1 MTVINA
7 NEELD
12 REVNDSSAEGT
23 EPTVDP
29 GHGERTFTAEQLSA
43 GQRAHDLD
51 RAHVF
56 HSWQAQG
63 PFDPMTV
70 VAAEGPYIWD
80 GEGRKLLD
88 MSSQLVNTN
97 IGHQH
102 PKVVSAIQEQAATLC
117 TIAPQHVNDARSEA
131 ARLITDRTPGDLDH
145 VFFTNGGADA
155 NEHAIRMARLHT
167 GRTKV
172 LSAYRSYHGGTQ
184 LAVNV
189 TGDPRRFANDYSAE
203 GIVHFMPAYQY
214 RSYFSSTTEAEET
227 QRALQHLE
235 DMITLEGPNNIA
247 ALILETV
254 PGTAGIYGPPAGY
267 LEGVRELTARYGIV
281 FIADEVMAG
290 FGRTGRWFAVDHWDV
305 TPDLI
310 TFAKGVNSGYV
321 PLGGVAISD
330 AIFET
335 FRDRAYPGGLTY
347 SGHPL
352 ACAAAVATITAM
364 DEEGMIENAE
374 RLGRDIIGPALHEM
388 AKRHPSIGDVRGMGC
403 FWAVELVKDRTTKE
417 PMAAYGGSSPEMNR
431 VIGAMKAEGVLPF
444 ANFNRI
450 HVVPPLNTPDAD
462 VRFGLEVLDEALNIA
477 DEYVS

>member
-1 MTVINA
+1 MT
-7 NEELD
+7 
-12 REVNDSSAEGT
+12 T
-23 EPTVDP
+23 EISDITS
-29 GHGERTFTAEQLSA
+29 EQIAA
-43 GQRAHDLD
+43 GQRAHELD
-51 RAHVF
+51 REHVF

-63 PFDPMTV
+63 PFNPMTILKT
-70 VAAEGPYIWD
+70 EGSYVWD
-80 GEGRKLLD
+80 GEGNKLIDL
-88 MSSQLVNTN
+88 SSQLVNTN

-102 PKVVSAIQEQAATLC
+102 PGVVAAIQEQAGKLC

-131 ARLITDRTPGDLDH
+131 ARLITERTPGDLDH

-189 TGDPRRFANDYSAE
+189 TGDPRRVASDNASD
-203 GIVHFMPAYQY
+203 GVVHFFPAYPY
-214 RSYFSSTTEAEET
+214 RSYFNSTTEAEET
-227 QRALQHLE
+227 ERALKHLE
-235 DMITLEGPNNIA
+235 DTIILEGPGNIA
-247 ALILETV
+247 ALILESI
-254 PGTAGIYGPPAGY
+254 PGTAGIYVPPAGY
-267 LEGVRELTARYGIV
+267 MAGVRELTRKYGIV

-352 ACAAAVATITAM
+352 ACAAAVATIEAM
-364 DEEGMIENAE
+364 EEEQLVENAK
-374 RLGRDIIGPALHEM
+374 RLGDEIIGPRLAQFAAE
-388 AKRHPSIGDVRGMGC
+388 HPSVGEIRGSGV
-403 FWAVELVKDRTTKE
+403 FWAIELVKNRETRE
-417 PMAAYGGSSPEMNR
+417 PLAAYGGSSPEMNE
-431 VIGAMKAEGVLPF
+431 VIAALKAEGVLPF

-450 HVVPPLNTPDAD
+450 HVVPPLNIPDD
-462 VRFGLEVLDEALNIA
+462 VLIEALDKLEQALIVA
-477 DEYVS
+477 DSFVK